1 MRLHKD
7 FDLMGR
13 SLEVSTINV
22 HTFVCKKREF
32 AIAAPVAAVEQ
43 IFFSEKERKLFHEKA
58 HFCKKMLL
66 LFAIAS
72 VFDRCRDAKL
82 QTIKHT
88 RRAIF

>member
-1 MRLHKD
+1 MRPYKD

-58 HFCKKMLL
+58 HFCKKVLL

-72 VFDRCRDAKL
+72 VFDLVKYLTVAEMRNCRP
-82 QTIKHT
+82 
-88 RRAIF
+88 

>member
-58 HFCKKMLL
+58 HFCKKVLL

-72 VFDRCRDAKL
+72 VFDLVKYLTVAEMRNCRP
-82 QTIKHT
+82 
-88 RRAIF
+88 

>member
-7 FDLMGR
+7 FDPMGR

-58 HFCKKMLL
+58 HFCKKNLL

-72 VFDRCRDAKL
+72 VFDLVKYLTVAEMRNCRP
-82 QTIKHT
+82 
-88 RRAIF
+88 

>member
-1 MRLHKD
+1 MRPYKD

-22 HTFVCKKREF
+22 HTFVCKKQEF

-58 HFCKKMLL
+58 HFCKKVLL

-72 VFDRCRDAKL
+72 VFDLVKYLTVAEMRNCRP
-82 QTIKHT
+82 
-88 RRAIF
+88 

>member
-1 MRLHKD
+1 MRPYKD

-43 IFFSEKERKLFHEKA
+43 IFFLKKKENYFMKKHIFAEKCSYFLQ
-58 HFCKKMLL
+58 LL
-66 LFAIAS
+66 RFL
-72 VFDRCRDAKL
+72 
-82 QTIKHT
+82 TW
-88 RRAIF
+88 